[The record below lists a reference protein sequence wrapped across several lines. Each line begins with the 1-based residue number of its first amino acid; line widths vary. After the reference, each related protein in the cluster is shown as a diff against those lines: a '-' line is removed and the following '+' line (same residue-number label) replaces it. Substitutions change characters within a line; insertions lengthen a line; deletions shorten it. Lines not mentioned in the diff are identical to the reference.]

1 MKTLTNDTIKI
12 EKITIIP
19 MTMKI
24 ITKLKLEVKKEI
36 INTFKTKKES
46 KLKKLLKKNKR
57 SNFSYLQQFNFI
69 KFKIN

>member
-1 MKTLTNDTIKI
+1 MKTLTNDIIKK
-12 EKITIIP
+12 EKITIVP
-19 MTMKI
+19 MTTKI

>member
-1 MKTLTNDTIKI
+1 MKTLTNDIIKK
-12 EKITIIP
+12 EKITIVP
-19 MTMKI
+19 MTTKI
-24 ITKLKLEVKKEI
+24 ITKLKLEGKKEI

>member
-1 MKTLTNDTIKI
+1 
-12 EKITIIP
+12 
-19 MTMKI
+19 MTTKI
-24 ITKLKLEVKKEI
+24 ITKLKLEGKKEI